1 MARYENANQII
12 NDAALE
18 VGLIPVDDPFS
29 SQDEAFIQLRGLLTG
44 AGRELVD
51 MHNWTVLVNN
61 FSVTVQPG
69 DSGDYPLP
77 DDFNRMINQTG
88 WDQGNNLPVGGPLSA
103 QDWTYLEGRDLAST
117 TIYASFRL
125 EDGIFRIFPQP
136 PPESLVI
143 SFEYISGNWVQE
155 VSQLKTAPGVKD
167 RPTTGTDIVLF
178 QPVMMVKM
186 LKMQFLAAKGFDNSA
201 GVGEFMRL
209 FNARTGQDAGASILS
224 ASNANSV
231 YPYLSGYRNVG
242 DTRYGM

>member
-1 MARYENANQII
+1 MARYENANTII

-18 VGLIPVDDPFS
+18 VGLIPVTDPFA
-29 SQDEAFIQLRGLLTG
+29 SQDETFIQLRGLLTG

-51 MHNWTVLVNN
+51 MHNWSILMENYEVITQV
-61 FSVTVQPG
+61 G

-88 WDQGNNLPVGGPLSA
+88 WDQGNQLPIGGPLSA

-136 PPESLVI
+136 PPADI
-143 SFEYISGNWVQE
+143 DIRFEYISNYWVQE
-155 VSQLKTAPGVKD
+155 VSAAKMVPGIKD
-167 RPTTGTDIVLF
+167 RPTSGTDLILF
-178 QPVMMVKM
+178 QPIMMVKM

-201 GVGEFMRL
+201 AVGEFMRI
-209 FNARTGQDAGASILS
+209 FAARTGQDEGAMILS
-224 ASNANSV
+224 ASNRNSSF
-231 YPYLSGYRNVG
+231 PYLDAWRNVG
-242 DTRYGM
+242 STGFGG